1 MSGTRIRVHANLDR
15 TVFLPTDDHPLVSS
29 LLSLKGGLGIREEDV
44 KNDVR
49 GIGLRRS
56 FE

>member
-1 MSGTRIRVHANLDR
+1 MHANLDR
-15 TVFLPTDDHPLVSS
+15 TAFLPTDDHPLVSA
-29 LLSLKGGLGIREEDV
+29 LLSLKGGLGVREEDI
-44 KNDVR
+44 KNDVG